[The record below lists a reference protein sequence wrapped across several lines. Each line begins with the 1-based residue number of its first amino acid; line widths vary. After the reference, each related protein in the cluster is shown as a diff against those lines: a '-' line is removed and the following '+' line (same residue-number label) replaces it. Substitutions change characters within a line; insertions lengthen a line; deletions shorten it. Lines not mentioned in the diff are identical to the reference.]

1 MTVSLFLFSTYFT
14 YELWDNFSNSCSFS
28 LERPT
33 IMTGSIIH
41 VAIVGFD
48 IYAYSNKAQG
58 GASNE
63 QGRGSVRVRVRNI
76 ARAISHF
83 LTSIV
88 HFKFVFFDMIPSW
101 KCRQQQNGAWA

>member
-1 MTVSLFLFSTYFT
+1 
-14 YELWDNFSNSCSFS
+14 
-28 LERPT
+28 
-33 IMTGSIIH
+33 MTGSNMY
-41 VAIVGFD
+41 VAIVCFD
-48 IYAYSNKAQG
+48 TETYYVLRKHRSLPRKQG

-88 HFKFVFFDMIPSW
+88 HFMFVFFDMIPS
-101 KCRQQQNGAWA
+101 